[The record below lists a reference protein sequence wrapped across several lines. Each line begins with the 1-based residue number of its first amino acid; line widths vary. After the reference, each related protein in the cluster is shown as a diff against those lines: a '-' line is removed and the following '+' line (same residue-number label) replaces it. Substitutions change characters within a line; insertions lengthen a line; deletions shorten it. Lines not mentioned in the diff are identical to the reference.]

1 MKIKIITF
9 TEKGAELAARAKAA
23 LGGHETELCLR
34 GKARGVSARDPA
46 VSGQGA
52 GVQEAAAGANG
63 GAAPE
68 VPLDEL
74 CREAFEQGTALLF
87 ISAMG
92 IAVRS
97 VAPFVKDKL
106 TDPPVIVMDELGLHV
121 IPVLS
126 GHMGGANSLALE
138 IAEATGADPVIT
150 TATEINEAF
159 SVDLFAKENGLRIVN
174 RDGIAKVSASALK
187 GKPVT
192 ISIKDYPPQ
201 EAVDVLIADALD
213 AMDKAGADEGAQ
225 AESPAA
231 ENLATIRLC
240 PGRYAVGMGCRKG
253 KSSEE
258 IREFA
263 ERVLA
268 ENGVDAAEVGAIA
281 TIDIKAEEPGIK
293 ALAEYWKVP
302 LITYEATLLEKVQ
315 GDFASSEFVKKT
327 VGVDSVA
334 ERSAVLAAGS
344 GSKLIVRKQ
353 AENGMTIAVAE
364 KR

>member
-1 MKIKIITF
+1 MKIRIFTF
-9 TEKGAELAARAKAA
+9 TEKGAELAAGLKAA

-34 GKARGVSARDPA
+34 GKAQGVS
-46 VSGQGA
+46 
-52 GVQEAAAGANG
+52 
-63 GAAPE
+63 APE

-74 CREAFEQGTALLF
+74 CREAFEQGTALVF

-150 TATEINEAF
+150 TATDINEAF

-187 GKPVT
+187 GKQVT

-201 EAVDVLIADALD
+201 EPVDVLIADALD
-213 AMDKAGADEGAQ
+213 TTYQAGGDEEAQ
-225 AESPAA
+225 ADSPAA

-240 PGRYAVGMGCRKG
+240 PGRYAVGIGCRKG
-253 KSSEE
+253 KSSDE

-263 ERVLA
+263 
-268 ENGVDAAEVGAIA
+268 
-281 TIDIKAEEPGIK
+281 GIK

>member
-1 MKIKIITF
+1 MKIRIITF
-9 TEKGAELAARAKAA
+9 TEKGAELSIRVKEA

-34 GKARGVSARDPA
+34 GKAQGVDVPA
-46 VSGQGA
+46 
-52 GVQEAAAGANG
+52 E
-63 GAAPE
+63 
-68 VPLDEL
+68 PLDEI
-74 CREAFEQGTALLF
+74 CRRAFEEETALVF

-106 TDPPVIVMDELGLHV
+106 TDPPVIVMDELGMHV

-159 SVDLFAKENGLRIVN
+159 SVDLFAKENGLRMVN

-187 GKPVT
+187 GKPIT
-192 ISIKDYPPQ
+192 ISIKDYPPL

-253 KSSEE
+253 KSSDE

-268 ENGVDAAEVGAIA
+268 ENVVDAAEVGAIA

>member
-1 MKIKIITF
+1 MHCGFSSAGIQITIHRHRKMTIKIIAF
-9 TEKGAELAARAKAA
+9 TEKGAELAGRLKEA
-23 LGGHETELCLR
+23 LAGHETELCLR
-34 GKARGVSARDPA
+34 GSAREFDVP
-46 VSGQGA
+46 GQ
-52 GVQEAAAGANG
+52 AAAE
-63 GAAPE
+63 P
-68 VPLDEL
+68 PLADI
-74 CREAFEQGTALLF
+74 CSRAFEEGTALVF

-150 TATEINEAF
+150 TATDINEAF

-240 PGRYAVGMGCRKG
+240 PGRYAVGIGCRKG

>member
-1 MKIKIITF
+1 MKIRIITF
-9 TEKGAELAARAKAA
+9 TEKGAELAAGLKAA

-34 GKARGVSARDPA
+34 GKAHGVDVPA
-46 VSGQGA
+46 
-52 GVQEAAAGANG
+52 E
-63 GAAPE
+63 
-68 VPLDEL
+68 PLDEI
-74 CREAFEQGTALLF
+74 CRRAFEEGTALVF

-97 VAPFVKDKL
+97 VAPFVQDKL

-126 GHMGGANSLALE
+126 GHMGGANGLALE

-150 TATEINEAF
+150 TATDINEAF
-159 SVDLFAKENGLRIVN
+159 SVDLLAKENGLRIVN

-187 GKPVT
+187 GKTVT

-201 EAVDVLIADALD
+201 DPVDVLVT
-213 AMDKAGADEGAQ
+213 DE
-225 AESPAA
+225 AESESQRGA
-231 ENLATIRLC
+231 ETIASIRLC
-240 PGRYAVGMGCRKG
+240 PGRYAVGIGCRKG
-253 KSSEE
+253 KSFDE
-258 IREFA
+258 IRELA

-268 ENGVDAAEVGAIA
+268 ENGVDAGEVGAIA

-302 LITYEATLLEKVQ
+302 LITYEASLLEKVQ

-334 ERSAVLAAGS
+334 ERSAVLAAGP
-344 GSKLIVRKQ
+344 GAKLKVTKQ

>member
-1 MKIKIITF
+1 MKIIVITF
-9 TEKGAELAARAKAA
+9 TEKGAELAAGLKVA

-34 GKARGVSARDPA
+34 GKARGVSARDSA

-52 GVQEAAAGANG
+52 GVQEAAAGDNG

-74 CREAFEQGTALLF
+74 CREAFEQGTALVF

-150 TATEINEAF
+150 TATDINETF

-174 RDGIAKVSASALK
+174 RDGIAKMSASALR

-201 EAVDVLIADALD
+201 EAVDVIIADDMELAD
-213 AMDKAGADEGAQ
+213 SGEGEGKKAERPEV
-225 AESPAA
+225 ES
-231 ENLATIRLC
+231 LATIRLC
-240 PGRYAVGMGCRKG
+240 PGRYAVGIGCRKG

-263 ERVLA
+263 DRVLA
-268 ENGVDAAEVGAIA
+268 DNGIDAAEVGAVA

-293 ALAEYWKVP
+293 SLAEYWKVP

-344 GSKLIVRKQ
+344 GSKLIVGKQ

>member
-1 MKIKIITF
+1 MKIIIIAF
-9 TEKGAELAARAKAA
+9 TEKGAEIAGRLKEALA
-23 LGGHETELCLR
+23 GHEIELCLR
-34 GKARGVSARDPA
+34 GSARDFD
-46 VSGQGA
+46 VSGQ
-52 GVQEAAAGANG
+52 AAAETPLAEICGWAFEE
-63 GAAPE
+63 GAAL
-68 VPLDEL
+68 V
-74 CREAFEQGTALLF
+74 F

-97 VAPFVKDKL
+97 VAPYVKDKL
-106 TDPPVIVMDELGLHV
+106 QDPPVIVMDELGLHV

-138 IAEATGADPVIT
+138 IAETTGADPVIT
-150 TATEINEAF
+150 TATDINEAF

-174 RDGIAKVSASALK
+174 RNGIAKVSTSALK

-192 ISIKDYPPQ
+192 ISIKDYPP
-201 EAVDVLIADALD
+201 EEPVDVLVADA
-213 AMDKAGADEGAQ
+213 EGSDSQQGIETIA
-225 AESPAA
+225 S
-231 ENLATIRLC
+231 IRLC
-240 PGRYAVGMGCRKG
+240 PGRYAAGIGCRKG

-263 ERVLA
+263 ERVLR
-268 ENGVDAAEVGAIA
+268 ENGIDAAEIGAVA

-302 LITYEATLLEKVQ
+302 LITYEASLLEKVQ

-334 ERSAVLAAGS
+334 ERSAALAAGS
-344 GSKLIVRKQ
+344 GSKLVVGKQ
-353 AENGMTIAVAE
+353 AENGMTFAVAE
-364 KR
+364 RR

>member
-1 MKIKIITF
+1 MKIKTITF
-9 TEKGAELAARAKAA
+9 TEKGAELAAGLKAA

-34 GKARGVSARDPA
+34 GKAQGVSAN
-46 VSGQGA
+46 VES
-52 GVQEAAAGANG
+52 
-63 GAAPE
+63 
-68 VPLDEL
+68 LDDL
-74 CREAFEQGTALLF
+74 CREAFEQGTALVF

-97 VAPFVKDKL
+97 VAPYVRDKL

-150 TATEINEAF
+150 TATDINEAF
-159 SVDLFAKENGLRIVN
+159 SVDLFAKENGFRIVN
-174 RDGIAKVSASALK
+174 RDGIARVSASALK

-201 EAVDVLIADALD
+201 EPVDVLIAD
-213 AMDKAGADEGAQ
+213 ET
-225 AESPAA
+225 
-231 ENLATIRLC
+231 ENMATIRLC
-240 PGRYAVGMGCRKG
+240 PGRYAVGIGCRKG
-253 KSSEE
+253 KSSDE

-268 ENGVDAAEVGAIA
+268 ENGIDAAEVGAIA

-302 LITYEATLLEKVQ
+302 LITYEASLLGKVQ

-344 GSKLIVRKQ
+344 GSKLVVCKQ

-364 KR
+364 ER

>member
-1 MKIKIITF
+1 MKIIVITF
-9 TEKGAELAARAKAA
+9 TEKGAELAAGLKAA

-34 GKARGVSARDPA
+34 GKAQGVS
-46 VSGQGA
+46 
-52 GVQEAAAGANG
+52 
-63 GAAPE
+63 APE

-74 CREAFEQGTALLF
+74 CREAFEQETALVF

-121 IPVLS
+121 IPLLS

-150 TATEINEAF
+150 TATDINEAF

-240 PGRYAVGMGCRKG
+240 TGRYAVGMGCRKG

>member
-9 TEKGAELAARAKAA
+9 TEKGAELAAGLKAA

-34 GKARGVSARDPA
+34 GKAQGVS
-46 VSGQGA
+46 
-52 GVQEAAAGANG
+52 
-63 GAAPE
+63 APE
-68 VPLDEL
+68 VPLDDL
-74 CREAFEQGTALLF
+74 CREAFEHGTALVF

-121 IPVLS
+121 IPLLS

-150 TATEINEAF
+150 TATDINEAF

-174 RDGIAKVSASALK
+174 RDGIAKVSASALR

-201 EAVDVLIADALD
+201 EPVDVMITDD
-213 AMDKAGADEGAQ
+213 MDKAGSGEGTQ
-225 AESPAA
+225 SESPAV
-231 ENLATIRLC
+231 ESMATIRLC

-253 KSSEE
+253 KSFDE

-268 ENGVDAAEVGAIA
+268 DNGIDAAEVGAVA

-302 LITYEATLLEKVQ
+302 LITYEASLLEKVQ

-344 GSKLIVRKQ
+344 GSKLVVCKQ